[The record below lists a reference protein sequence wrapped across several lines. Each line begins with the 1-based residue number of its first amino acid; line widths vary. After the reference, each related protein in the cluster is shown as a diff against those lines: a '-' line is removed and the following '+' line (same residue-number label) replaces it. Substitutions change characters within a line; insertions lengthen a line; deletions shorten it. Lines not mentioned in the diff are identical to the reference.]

1 MMHALKS
8 VGMRKVFVALWLCI
22 LIVSTSHSQPLP
34 IERRESLKL
43 RQFLSEHPAAAKVL
57 TNSIKKVFS
66 NRTVDLFYFYSD
78 DETEAR
84 AFHYYSSLIGMAKV
98 IICVRENQLPFDE
111 FSSLLF
117 EILNSRNQARF
128 VKLTADAKAGKV
140 SRDEFARGILRSEF
154 DAVQDTKASV
164 IDLKLDKSTIAGS
177 YFYTRLLNC
186 PSKFDDF
193 LSYSKK
199 VSKRDV
205 FKEYQEKYDEL
216 RKHSA
221 K

>member
-1 MMHALKS
+1 M
-8 VGMRKVFVALWLCI
+8 
-22 LIVSTSHSQPLP
+22 SHSQPLP

-43 RQFLSEHPAAAKVL
+43 RQFLSEHPAATKVL
-57 TNSIKKVFS
+57 TNSIKNAFS

-78 DETEAR
+78 DEMEAR
-84 AFHYYSSLIGMAKV
+84 AFHCYPSVLGMAEV
-98 IICVRENQLPFDE
+98 IICVRENQLPLDE

-128 VKLTADAKAGKV
+128 VKLTKDAKKGKG

-154 DAVQDTKASV
+154 DAIQDTKASV
-164 IDLKLDKSTIAGS
+164 IALKLDDSATAGS
-177 YFYTRLLNC
+177 YFYNRLLNC

-199 VSKRDV
+199 ISKRDA
-205 FKEYQEKYDEL
+205 FKEYQEKYDEM
-216 RKHSA
+216 RKESA

>member
-1 MMHALKS
+1 MHALNS
-8 VGMRKVFVALWLCI
+8 VGTRNAFVALSLCI
-22 LIVSTSHSQPLP
+22 LTVSASQSQPLP

-57 TNSIKKVFS
+57 TNSIKRVFL

-78 DETEAR
+78 DETEPR
-84 AFHYYSSLIGMAKV
+84 AFHYYPSAIGTAEV
-98 IICVRENQLPFDE
+98 IICVRENQQPFDE
-111 FSSLLF
+111 FSSVLF
-117 EILNSRNQARF
+117 EILNTRNEARF
-128 VKLTADAKAGKV
+128 VKLTDDARAGKV

-154 DAVQDTKASV
+154 DAVLDTKASV
-164 IDLKLDKSTIAGS
+164 IALKLDKLATAGS

-205 FKEYQEKYDEL
+205 FKEYQEKYDEM
-216 RKHSA
+216 RKQSA